1 MLRRINPALP
11 GLIAGI
17 VIYGLVFQLAGV
29 WFVEDKIGYSIGLWY
44 GIAIGIGMA
53 INLATV
59 IYDAVTFDGEGNAN
73 KRVVAKSMLRYIV
86 VAILL
91 GILGY
96 FEFGNLI
103 AAFIGVMGLKIS
115 AYLQPLLNKLSGKAD
130 GQTEGSYDAA
140 SFDEIA
146 ESNYEE
152 NKEVTM

>member
-1 MLRRINPALP
+1 MLRRINPSLP

-17 VIYGLVFQLAGV
+17 LIYGVLVQIVGV

-73 KRVVAKSMLRYIV
+73 KRVAAKSMLRYIV
-86 VAILL
+86 VAILF

-96 FEFGNLI
+96 FEFGNLFT
-103 AAFIGVMGLKIS
+103 AFLGVMGLKFS
-115 AYLQPLLNKLSGKAD
+115 AYAQPLLNKIVNKLLGR
-130 GQTEGSYDAA
+130 TDAA
-140 SFDEIA
+140 SSDEN
-146 ESNYEE
+146 SFKEE
-152 NKEVTM
+152 NLNKEVTM

>member
-1 MLRRINPALP
+1 MLKRINPSLP
-11 GLIAGI
+11 GLVAGI
-17 VIYGLVFQLAGV
+17 IIYGLIIQLAGV

-73 KRVVAKSMLRYIV
+73 KRVAAKSMLRYIV
-86 VAILL
+86 VAILF

-96 FEFGNLI
+96 FEFGNLFT
-103 AAFIGVMGLKIS
+103 AFLGVMGLKIS
-115 AYLQPLLNKLSGKAD
+115 AYMQPLLNKLVNKLFGRD
-130 GQTEGSYDAA
+130 DAA
-140 SFDEIA
+140 SSDENSEKEKI
-146 ESNYEE
+146 

>member
-1 MLRRINPALP
+1 MLKRINPSLP

-17 VIYGLVFQLAGV
+17 IIYGLIIQLAGV

-44 GIAIGIGMA
+44 GVAIGIGMA

-73 KRVVAKSMLRYIV
+73 KRVAAKSMLRYIV
-86 VAILL
+86 VAILF

-96 FEFGNLI
+96 FEFGNLFT
-103 AAFIGVMGLKIS
+103 AFLGVMGLKIS
-115 AYLQPLLNKLSGKAD
+115 AYLQPLLNKLVNKLLGRN
-130 GQTEGSYDAA
+130 DAT
-140 SFDEIA
+140 SNDENSEKEKI
-146 ESNYEE
+146 